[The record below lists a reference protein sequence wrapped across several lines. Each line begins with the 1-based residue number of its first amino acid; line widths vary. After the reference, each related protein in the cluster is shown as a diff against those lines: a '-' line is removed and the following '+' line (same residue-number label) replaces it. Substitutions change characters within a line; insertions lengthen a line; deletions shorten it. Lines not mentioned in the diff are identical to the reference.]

1 MSYSVGVK
9 DTPSRAT
16 SDANVVT
23 KIREAGGI
31 PLLVSNTP
39 ELCLWWHTFNKVTG
53 STKNPYDTRRTAGG
67 SSGGEAALLGAG
79 ASLLSLASD
88 IAGSARLPAMFCGV
102 FGHKPTPNWVSVEGH
117 KPGSSDKN
125 WSSFFAIG
133 PMVRYASD
141 LPLLLTVISQ
151 TDEARIGFNKKAN
164 LEDMKTS
171 LELSGFI
178 LLRIQDIYSMF
189 NRSDDS
195 KFRASLG
202 KSKIIHHGDSILVDH
217 LGELNSTVL
226 LHLIK
231 SGMSESAHKKL
242 IFKTIVLY
250 IDDGATMGRTID
262 ERNIL
267 QRKIAKEIKDFG
279 FNGYVVSLNQVLSEE
294 DALDIKSIDQDVYH
308 EHEDRLRAILDN
320 LPDNTSR
327 TDLLNQLRRRLLV
340 SAARKLSCNKVFVAD
355 SAMDIATK
363 ALGDICLGRGAQLST
378 LANFCDARCAD
389 IKILKPLRN
398 FTQQELIYYSEHYE
412 IKSVKLREFN
422 VTTPATSIQALA
434 HNFTAGLESQ
444 FSGTVS
450 TIFRTAEKISPR
462 INAQQNAEDNCVLCD
477 ARLDATSSNDEVSAV
492 RAIEVS

>member
-1 MSYSVGVK
+1 
-9 DTPSRAT
+9 
-16 SDANVVT
+16 
-23 KIREAGGI
+23 
-31 PLLVSNTP
+31 
-39 ELCLWWHTFNKVTG
+39 
-53 STKNPYDTRRTAGG
+53 
-67 SSGGEAALLGAG
+67 
-79 ASLLSLASD
+79 
-88 IAGSARLPAMFCGV
+88 
-102 FGHKPTPNWVSVEGH
+102 
-117 KPGSSDKN
+117 
-125 WSSFFAIG
+125 
-133 PMVRYASD
+133 
-141 LPLLLTVISQ
+141 
-151 TDEARIGFNKKAN
+151 
-164 LEDMKTS
+164 
-171 LELSGFI
+171 
-178 LLRIQDIYSMF
+178 
-189 NRSDDS
+189 
-195 KFRASLG
+195 
-202 KSKIIHHGDSILVDH
+202 
-217 LGELNSTVL
+217 
-226 LHLIK
+226 
-231 SGMSESAHKKL
+231 
-242 IFKTIVLY
+242 
-250 IDDGATMGRTID
+250 MGRTID

-294 DALDIKSIDQDVYH
+294 DALDIKPIDQDVYH
-308 EHEDRLRAILDN
+308 KHEDRLRAILDN

-492 RAIEVS
+492 RAIEVSRLVSSNIETRTPSNKENGESNSTILCSDDKIYCNDNTECDCKNSKRKITPEDVWRYLCYSCRLIFRNSEILNTLPVPLLFTVQQRLALKNMREEINDFLL